1 MDNLWSDAEE
11 ALFRAAKARPS
22 RDSDSRQD
30 LPRQLIKLGRVV
42 FERAHIGT
50 HLRKSIEFVRLL
62 RLFNSEH
69 IFAGNSYFDERI
81 DFLLD
86 ILEGSPQR
94 PKNMFFAW

>member
-1 MDNLWSDAEE
+1 M
-11 ALFRAAKARPS
+11 
-22 RDSDSRQD
+22 
-30 LPRQLIKLGRVV
+30 
-42 FERAHIGT
+42 GT

-62 RLFNSEH
+62 RLFNSEQ

-94 PKNMFFAW
+94 PVLNCAALIALELEFDH